1 MTSSDKLLQVLIIDD
16 EPPAVDELRFLL
28 EQDEA
33 IGNVLCAGSVD
44 EAIAILRNAVV
55 DAVFLDIEM
64 PGKDGLSLA
73 RLLSQ
78 HPASPVI
85 VFVTAYEQ
93 HAVEAFEIAA
103 VDYVLKPVRADRL
116 ATAVKRVIA
125 SIGDTAPVVEQD
137 VGRIA
142 VESGG
147 RTVFIDRSHVQV
159 VEASRD
165 YVKLHTADRS
175 YLIRTPISVIESSW
189 SQFGFVRTHRSFIV
203 AINAVRE
210 LRTDDAGSSVLVG
223 HLEVPVSR
231 TYGRDLKQRLA
242 AGGPR

>member
-1 MTSSDKLLQVLIIDD
+1 MNTKPLHVLVIDD

-28 EQDEA
+28 EQDAA
-33 IGNVLCAGSVD
+33 IGLVHTASCVD
-44 EAIAILRNAVV
+44 EAIGVLRAHQV

-78 HPASPVI
+78 HPASPAI

-93 HAVEAFEIAA
+93 HAVQAFEIAA

-116 ATAVKRVIA
+116 ALAVRRVTAAIGETAV
-125 SIGDTAPVVEQD
+125 TAEND
-137 VGRIA
+137 IGRIA
-142 VESGG
+142 VESSG
-147 RTVFIDRSHVQV
+147 RTVFIDRSQVQV
-159 VEASRD
+159 VEAARD
-165 YVKLHTADRS
+165 YVKLHTDERS
-175 YLIRTPISVIESSW
+175 YLVRTPISMIESSW
-189 SQFGFVRTHRSFIV
+189 SEFGFVRVHRSYIV
-203 AINAVRE
+203 AVNAVRE
-210 LRTDDAGSSVLVG
+210 LRTDDAGSTVLVG